1 MKALKIAGAVIARR
15 DRRHRAAAG
24 DRHPVGLPDGADPG
38 AGRARDRLQ
47 ARHQWRR
54 QDRPVAIAQHHA
66 ERYHA
71 AASEGPRHQPPLRGR
86 KHRGGG
92 DARQPVGRQA
102 ADHRARRSSA
112 RWRIC
117 RCDASATGSANPP
130 SKPAAGKPSEAFSI
144 EHISVSGG
152 TIVLSNLRDRVENR
166 IETVNAD
173 IINRFRPQG
182 RADRQRPP
190 QRLSAEIRDQG
201 GAARSRRSSG
211 RISRPR
217 SRSTRPTCCTPRS
230 RPRPKSGSTAPS

>member
-54 QDRPVAIAQHHA
+54 QARPVAIAQHHA
-66 ERYHA
+66 ERCHA
-71 AASEGPRHQPPLRGR
+71 AESEGPRHQPPLRGR

-102 ADHRARRSSA
+102 ADHRARHHPPGGEFAAATRARQGGQSSLEARCRQGDPRLFRSSTS
-112 RWRIC
+112 
-117 RCDASATGSANPP
+117 ASAAAPSCSPTCATASRTGSRP
-130 SKPAAGKPSEAFSI
+130 SMPTY
-144 EHISVSGG
+144 H
-152 TIVLSNLRDRVENR
+152 
-166 IETVNAD
+166 
-173 IINRFRPQG
+173 RFRSQG

-190 QRLSAEIRDQG
+190 ERLSAEIRDQG

-217 SRSTRPTCCTPRS
+217 SRSTRPTCCAPRS
-230 RPRPKSGSTAPS
+230 PPRPKPGSTAPS

>member
-1 MKALKIAGAVIARR
+1 MKALKIAGAAIARR

-66 ERYHA
+66 ERCHA

-102 ADHRARRSSA
+102 AYHRARHHPPGGEFAAAARARQGGQSSLEA
-112 RWRIC
+112 RC
-117 RCDASATGSANPP
+117 RQGHPMP
-130 SKPAAGKPSEAFSI
+130 FSI

-173 IINRFRPQG
+173 IIHRFRPQD
-182 RADRQRPP
+182 RADRQRPQ

-201 GAARSRRSSG
+201 DAARSRRSSG

-230 RPRPKSGSTAPS
+230 RPRPKPGSTAPS

>member
-1 MKALKIAGAVIARR
+1 MRALKIAGAAIARR
-15 DRRHRAAAG
+15 GRRHRAAAG

-66 ERYHA
+66 ERRHA

-102 ADHRARRSSA
+102 AYHRARHHPPGGEFAAAA
-112 RWRIC
+112 RAREGGQSCLEARC
-117 RCDASATGSANPP
+117 RQGDRCLFDRAYQRHRRHHRALQ
-130 SKPAAGKPSEAFSI
+130 PARPRREQD
-144 EHISVSGG
+144 
-152 TIVLSNLRDRVENR
+152 RDRQCR
-166 IETVNAD
+166 HHH
-173 IINRFRPQG
+173 RFRPQG

-230 RPRPKSGSTAPS
+230 RPRPKPGSTAPS